1 MPDELALPSVRQQR
15 ARPWLRRA
23 MRPRTTNVVVPPGE
37 QPLLQLAIYPG
48 MILLTRRTRQQGWIS
63 YPVDP
68 TALAQVLGQLPM
80 ASGLLPAE
88 TIGYGL
94 RNGTP
99 FFVQYVPP
107 RQLHLHTE
115 QQVYRWPTPPLLW
128 SGCGTTYHLCAL
140 QHVGQPGPERGQEVV
155 CSAPFPN
162 TYANGTIC
170 WGNVP
175 ITPATAQSMGTM
187 LETFLEGSLFNLHI
201 AAQKSRRFA
210 ASILSMYRWLEAEQV
225 ETIPRTI

>member
-1 MPDELALPSVRQQR
+1 
-15 ARPWLRRA
+15 
-23 MRPRTTNVVVPPGE
+23 
-37 QPLLQLAIYPG
+37 
-48 MILLTRRTRQQGWIS
+48 
-63 YPVDP
+63 
-68 TALAQVLGQLPM
+68 
-80 ASGLLPAE
+80 
-88 TIGYGL
+88 
-94 RNGTP
+94 
-99 FFVQYVPP
+99 
-107 RQLHLHTE
+107 
-115 QQVYRWPTPPLLW
+115 LLW

-140 QHVGQPGPERGQEVV
+140 QHPGRPGPERSQEVV

-175 ITPATAQSMGTM
+175 VMPATAQSMGTM

-225 ETIPRTI
+225 EVYPSDDLLPTTTTIAQLCQGQFPTATS